1 MNKNKRNIIIAV
13 VLLILLC
20 IAPFW
25 PNIKQAVAPDAVSGT
40 SVTTETEQQETQ
52 EPASECKRRSRF
64 FVSKGAFGLTSFPP
78 YDTFLSKNT
87 RKNNGRFYYVV

>member
-25 PNIKQAVAPDAVSGT
+25 PNIKQAVAPDAVS
-40 SVTTETEQQETQ
+40 ETEQQETQ
-52 EPASECKRRSRF
+52 EPAS
-64 FVSKGAFGLTSFPP
+64 
-78 YDTFLSKNT
+78 
-87 RKNNGRFYYVV
+87 

>member
-52 EPASECKRRSRF
+52 GTG
-64 FVSKGAFGLTSFPP
+64 FVM
-78 YDTFLSKNT
+78 
-87 RKNNGRFYYVV
+87 

>member
-25 PNIKQAVAPDAVSGT
+25 PNIKQAVAPDAVCDAT
-40 SVTTETEQQETQ
+40 ATTETDQQETQ
-52 EPASECKRRSRF
+52 EPAS
-64 FVSKGAFGLTSFPP
+64 
-78 YDTFLSKNT
+78 
-87 RKNNGRFYYVV
+87 

>member
-25 PNIKQAVAPDAVSGT
+25 PNIKQAVALDAVSGT

-52 EPASECKRRSRF
+52 EPAS
-64 FVSKGAFGLTSFPP
+64 
-78 YDTFLSKNT
+78 
-87 RKNNGRFYYVV
+87 

>member
-25 PNIKQAVAPDAVSGT
+25 PNIKQAIAPDAVSSAT
-40 SVTTETEQQETQ
+40 VTTETEPTQDQ
-52 EPASECKRRSRF
+52 EPAS
-64 FVSKGAFGLTSFPP
+64 
-78 YDTFLSKNT
+78 
-87 RKNNGRFYYVV
+87 

>member
-25 PNIKQAVAPDAVSGT
+25 PNIKQAAAKAAVASL
-40 SVTTETEQQETQ
+40 EQDK
-52 EPASECKRRSRF
+52 A
-64 FVSKGAFGLTSFPP
+64 
-78 YDTFLSKNT
+78 
-87 RKNNGRFYYVV
+87 

>member
-40 SVTTETEQQETQ
+40 SVTNETEQQETQ
-52 EPASECKRRSRF
+52 EPAS
-64 FVSKGAFGLTSFPP
+64 
-78 YDTFLSKNT
+78 
-87 RKNNGRFYYVV
+87 

>member
-25 PNIKQAVAPDAVSGT
+25 PNIKQAVVPDAVSGT

-52 EPASECKRRSRF
+52 EPAS
-64 FVSKGAFGLTSFPP
+64 
-78 YDTFLSKNT
+78 
-87 RKNNGRFYYVV
+87 

>member
-40 SVTTETEQQETQ
+40 RVPTETEPPETQ
-52 EPASECKRRSRF
+52 EPAS
-64 FVSKGAFGLTSFPP
+64 
-78 YDTFLSKNT
+78 
-87 RKNNGRFYYVV
+87 

>member
-25 PNIKQAVAPDAVSGT
+25 PNIKQAVAPDVVSST

-52 EPASECKRRSRF
+52 EPAS
-64 FVSKGAFGLTSFPP
+64 
-78 YDTFLSKNT
+78 
-87 RKNNGRFYYVV
+87 

>member
-25 PNIKQAVAPDAVSGT
+25 PNIKQAIAPDAVSSAT
-40 SVTTETEQQETQ
+40 VETEQTQDQ
-52 EPASECKRRSRF
+52 EPAS
-64 FVSKGAFGLTSFPP
+64 
-78 YDTFLSKNT
+78 
-87 RKNNGRFYYVV
+87 

>member
-25 PNIKQAVAPDAVSGT
+25 PNIKQAVAPDAVCSARA
-40 SVTTETEQQETQ
+40 TTETEQQETQ
-52 EPASECKRRSRF
+52 EPAS
-64 FVSKGAFGLTSFPP
+64 
-78 YDTFLSKNT
+78 
-87 RKNNGRFYYVV
+87 

>member
-13 VLLILLC
+13 VLLIRLC

-25 PNIKQAVAPDAVSGT
+25 PNTKQAVAPDAVSGT

-52 EPASECKRRSRF
+52 EPAS
-64 FVSKGAFGLTSFPP
+64 
-78 YDTFLSKNT
+78 
-87 RKNNGRFYYVV
+87 

>member
-25 PNIKQAVAPDAVSGT
+25 PNIKQAVAPDAG
-40 SVTTETEQQETQ
+40 
-52 EPASECKRRSRF
+52 
-64 FVSKGAFGLTSFPP
+64 FVM
-78 YDTFLSKNT
+78 
-87 RKNNGRFYYVV
+87 

>member
-25 PNIKQAVAPDAVSGT
+25 PNNVRDEAG
-40 SVTTETEQQETQ
+40 
-52 EPASECKRRSRF
+52 
-64 FVSKGAFGLTSFPP
+64 
-78 YDTFLSKNT
+78 FLRLKT
-87 RKNNGRFYYVV
+87 RY

>member
-25 PNIKQAVAPDAVSGT
+25 PNINKQAVAPDAVSGT

-52 EPASECKRRSRF
+52 EPAS
-64 FVSKGAFGLTSFPP
+64 
-78 YDTFLSKNT
+78 
-87 RKNNGRFYYVV
+87 

>member
-25 PNIKQAVAPDAVSGT
+25 PNIKQAVATDAVSGT

-52 EPASECKRRSRF
+52 EPAS
-64 FVSKGAFGLTSFPP
+64 
-78 YDTFLSKNT
+78 
-87 RKNNGRFYYVV
+87 

>member
-25 PNIKQAVAPDAVSGT
+25 PNIKQAVTPDAVSGT
-40 SVTTETEQQETQ
+40 SVTTETDQQETQ
-52 EPASECKRRSRF
+52 EPAS
-64 FVSKGAFGLTSFPP
+64 
-78 YDTFLSKNT
+78 
-87 RKNNGRFYYVV
+87 

>member
-40 SVTTETEQQETQ
+40 SVTTERDHRDRTARDPGTG
-52 EPASECKRRSRF
+52 
-64 FVSKGAFGLTSFPP
+64 FVM
-78 YDTFLSKNT
+78 
-87 RKNNGRFYYVV
+87 

>member
-25 PNIKQAVAPDAVSGT
+25 PNIKQAVAPDAFSDDT
-40 SVTTETEQQETQ
+40 ATTETEQQETQ
-52 EPASECKRRSRF
+52 EPAS
-64 FVSKGAFGLTSFPP
+64 
-78 YDTFLSKNT
+78 
-87 RKNNGRFYYVV
+87 